1 MRPYNHHFL
10 RWNQFK
16 NWHSFVCSIGV
27 HLIVLSF
34 LPVWL
39 MDLAKT
45 PKRPTL
51 IRLVEVPPREQ
62 PRVQPK
68 VEPQMAL
75 VKNEIKPPEPKVVQR
90 VVPVPQ
96 TASAIFE
103 ALTATNIQK
112 PTAPAK
118 AFSVSGNDRSPMV
131 DSSAHLVASFSV
143 SWETAVNQFH
153 PRSQS
158 EFSNNLPA
166 AEMRSRSDIA
176 TSRALEPF
184 AAKPL
189 SPVAEVA
196 NAEDLKGIEDGFA
209 LLIRER
215 IASAKTYPPA
225 ARQAGQEGKV
235 LVAFVLGKDGRILDL
250 AVDRSSSHERL
261 DQAAVQAVKN
271 AGPYPPIPEKLGRD
285 SISFKLPISFNLR

>member
-1 MRPYNHHFL
+1 MRPYNHFL
-10 RWNQFK
+10 RLNQFK

-34 LPVWL
+34 LPLWL

-45 PKRPTL
+45 PKMPTL
-51 IRLVEVPPREQ
+51 IRLVEVPSREQ

-68 VEPQMAL
+68 VEPQVAL
-75 VKNEIKPPEPKVVQR
+75 VKNEIQPPEPKRVQR

-103 ALTATNIQK
+103 VVTATNIQK
-112 PTAPAK
+112 PTAQAK
-118 AFSVSGNDRSPMV
+118 VFSVSGNDRSPMV
-131 DSSAHLVASFSV
+131 DSSARLVASFSGKT
-143 SWETAVNQFH
+143 ETSANQFR
-153 PRSQS
+153 PRAQS
-158 EFSNNLPA
+158 EFSSNLPA

-189 SPVAEVA
+189 LPEVA

-225 ARQAGQEGKV
+225 ARQAGQEGRV
-235 LVAFVLGKDGRILDL
+235 LVAFILGKDGRILDL